1 MRTLIL
7 GTSYVGK
14 GAQGYGSRMV
24 ILWAKLA
31 MKLNP
36 ECDILIVDSASPENP
51 CEFLKPLI
59 DGEGGE
65 RLGIYRFDDN
75 IGHLNTTGRDGW
87 GRALSK
93 GINIAIKEGYDY
105 ICYMDVDIIFVR
117 PVAEII
123 EKMARSGVKVACP
136 MDRLYCFLEN
146 GLMFMSVPYLRDT
159 KFVERYDWASRIG
172 PLTDPQ
178 TIPEAVFEELMGPDI
193 FTLPLRGM
201 RDDMGQLTVNNL
213 AGAFP
218 YGGADY
224 LTHVKDFAVYER
236 MLELKGIVL

>member
-1 MRTLIL
+1 MKTLIL

-24 ILWAKLA
+24 TLWAKLA

-51 CEFLKPLI
+51 AQFLSPLI
-59 DGEGGE
+59 ESGG
-65 RLGIYRFDDN
+65 RLAVYGFNDN
-75 IGHLNTTGRDGW
+75 IGHLNTTGLDGW

-93 GINIAIKEGYDY
+93 GIEIAIYSGYDY

-117 PVAEII
+117 PVSEII
-123 EKMARSGVKVACP
+123 GKMDAAGVRVACP
-136 MDRLYCFLEN
+136 MDRLYCFIEN
-146 GLMFMSVPYLRDT
+146 GLMFLSVPYLRDT
-159 KFVERYDWASRIG
+159 KFVERYDWASRKG
-172 PLTDPQ
+172 PITVPSEV
-178 TIPEAVFEELMGPDI
+178 PEAVFERLLEPEL

-236 MLELKGIVL
+236 LLELKGITL